1 MPQRGPVQGES
12 QEQIPAV
19 HTPLREQSNDV
30 SHGTVPLIIVAI
42 AVCCSM
48 NTARWIMVTENQ
60 WPTCRRTQNGYWF
73 LPMKILERFRNDG
86 GIPGLRLRPR
96 LYYSTAAA
104 LDGSITK
111 RISIRSYPPYEQR
124 NANCAS
130 NCWSGPV
137 SQRLQAHCHDQQCER
152 LLLCPSHLSGLGH
165 W

>member
-1 MPQRGPVQGES
+1 
-12 QEQIPAV
+12 
-19 HTPLREQSNDV
+19 
-30 SHGTVPLIIVAI
+30 
-42 AVCCSM
+42 M
-48 NTARWIMVTENQ
+48 NV
-60 WPTCRRTQNGYWF
+60 RTQNARAQTQVVFRSVRGGGIMTVEY
-73 LPMKILERFRNDG
+73 LVSAKAAYSPALELSTSFHDDG
-86 GIPGLRLRPR
+86 GAHDLTSVCADESLDSDFGLAC
-96 LYYSTAAA
+96 TAAA